1 MQANAP
7 EWIPNYEERLSWEN
21 KLFILYLLVVC
32 GFAAV
37 RATRV
42 MWFLWRSS
50 RDRKTHSHRPDSS
63 PKPGPESTNALDVFS
78 IKVTSLRRMAI
89 FTFFVS
95 LLVLLY
101 EIERILLGMSV
112 ERATGNAA
120 LAGATSEALTVFA
133 LRMLVCTALY
143 GAFALLEELLAR
155 RKMR

>member
-1 MQANAP
+1 
-7 EWIPNYEERLSWEN
+7 
-21 KLFILYLLVVC
+21 
-32 GFAAV
+32 
-37 RATRV
+37 
-42 MWFLWRSS
+42 
-50 RDRKTHSHRPDSS
+50 
-63 PKPGPESTNALDVFS
+63 
-78 IKVTSLRRMAI
+78 MAI

>member
-63 PKPGPESTNALDVFS
+63 PKPGPEFTNALDVFS
-78 IKVTSLRRMAI
+78 IKVTSLRRMGI

-101 EIERILLGMSV
+101 EIEGILLGLSV
-112 ERATGNAA
+112 QVCTGTAA
-120 LAGATSEALTVFA
+120 MPGGPSDCLPCFA
-133 LRMLVCTALY
+133 LGCLVSSAW
-143 GAFALLEELLAR
+143 
-155 RKMR
+155 

>member
-7 EWIPNYEERLSWEN
+7 EWIPNYEHRLSWAN

-37 RATRV
+37 RAARV

-50 RDRKTHSHRPDSS
+50 RDRKTHSYGPDSS
-63 PKPGPESTNALDVFS
+63 PKPGSESINALDTFS

-95 LLVLLY
+95 LLVLLDGMK
-101 EIERILLGMSV
+101 RILLGMSV
-112 ERATGNAA
+112 ERAIAYAA
-120 LAGATSEALTVFA
+120 LGGAMSEALTVFA
-133 LRMLVCTALY
+133 LGMLVCTALY
-143 GAFALLEELLAR
+143 GAFALLEELLAG